1 MTMQFSFIEAPSG
14 VDPARALIYLWEVLD
29 PAGQVVGR
37 YVGKSK
43 NGAQRPR
50 IDYRKNVNNV
60 LAGRPY
66 RLNKP
71 TAFRAIHRTMAEAIQ
86 AGYTLRL
93 TLLCN
98 IPAGDS
104 IDAVEQM
111 WQRHYGLR

>member
-1 MTMQFSFIEAPSG
+1 MDPQFAYTEAPSG

-37 YVGKSK
+37 YVGKAK
-43 NGAQRPR
+43 NGAQRLR
-50 IDYRKNVNNV
+50 MDYRKNVNNV

-86 AGYTLRL
+86 AGHTLRL

-98 IPAGDS
+98 IPVGES
-104 IDAVEQM
+104 IDAVDQM
-111 WQRHYGLR
+111 W